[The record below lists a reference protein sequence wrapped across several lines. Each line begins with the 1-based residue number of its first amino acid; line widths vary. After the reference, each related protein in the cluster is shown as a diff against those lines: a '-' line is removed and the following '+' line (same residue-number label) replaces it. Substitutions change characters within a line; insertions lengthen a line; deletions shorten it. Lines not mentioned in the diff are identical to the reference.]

1 MSKKKQVRNR
11 HPKGDK
17 ALVAASGQA
26 VAINAYGSSGK
37 IVWDQDAN
45 VTQFGQMP
53 FFIDFLKTTKLFD
66 RWVDSCPLEYT
77 SHNAPEV
84 RDLLGTI
91 MMSILAGHKRY
102 AHITSIRSDRVNPEL
117 LGMSKVV
124 SEDSVRRGFSK
135 IDEDA
140 GADWLRKQLQHSYDA
155 LLSEPWVLDI
165 DTTVKPLY
173 GHQEGAIVG
182 YNPSKPGRPSHVY
195 HSYVIGSLRLVLDVE
210 TQAGNESSSA
220 HAQPGLWKVI
230 DDIAEGHRPRLIRG
244 DCGFGNEKVMLEAE
258 SRSLDYLFK
267 LKQTNNV
274 KKLISRSLSKKEWTD
289 AGQGW
294 EGVWS
299 SIKLV
304 GWTNERRV
312 LVIRRELKG
321 DIVLVDDKR
330 RQSVDAKEK
339 RPKQIAF
346 IEIEDGAKYE
356 YAVLVTSL
364 KEDVLTVAQL
374 YRDRADVENV
384 FDEMKNQW
392 SWGGFTTRDLARCK
406 LMARISAL
414 VFNWWS
420 LFSGLVFPNKHAEA
434 ITSRPL
440 LLYSVGRQTT
450 HSGQQTITVTSSHGK
465 SNKIEKALRS
475 ASGFLLKIR
484 NTAEQLSS
492 LERWR
497 LILSRIFARFLK
509 GRILGPPRLIA
520 FYPI

>member
-1 MSKKKQVRNR
+1 MSKKKLVKNR
-11 HPKGDK
+11 HPKGDRE
-17 ALVAASGQA
+17 LVAASGQG
-26 VAINAYGSSGK
+26 VAINAYGNSGK
-37 IVWDQDAN
+37 VVWDGEAN
-45 VTQFGQMP
+45 VTQFCQMP
-53 FFIDFLKTTKLFD
+53 FFIDFLKTTNLFNA
-66 RWVDSCPLEYT
+66 WVESCPLKYT

-84 RDLLGTI
+84 RDLLGTT
-91 MMSILAGHKRY
+91 MMSILAGHTRY

-135 IDEDA
+135 IDEEA
-140 GADWLRKQLQHSYDA
+140 GADWLRTQLKNSYDA
-155 LLSEPWVLDI
+155 LLSEPWILDI

-173 GHQEGAIVG
+173 GHQEGAVVG
-182 YNPSKPGRPSHVY
+182 YNPTKPGRPSHVY
-195 HSYVIGSLRLVLDVE
+195 HSYVIGNLRLILDVE
-210 TQAGNESSSA
+210 TQAGYESSSA

-230 DDIAEGHRPRLIRG
+230 DDLAKSHRPRLIRG

-267 LKQTNNV
+267 MKQTNNV
-274 KKLISRSLSKKEWTD
+274 KKLISRCISKGEWTD

-304 GWTNERRV
+304 GWANERRV

-321 DIVLVDDKR
+321 NLVLVDDKKI
-330 RQSVDAKEK
+330 QPVDTKK
-339 RPKQIAF
+339 RLPKQMAL
-346 IEIEDGAKYE
+346 IEVEDGAKYE
-356 YAVLVTSL
+356 YAVLVTPL
-364 KEDVLTVAQL
+364 KDEVLTVAQL

-392 SWGGFTTRDLARCK
+392 SWGGFTTRDLDRCK

-420 LFSGLVFPNKHAEA
+420 LFSGLVLPDKHAEA

-440 LLYSVGRQTT
+440 LLYSVGRQTM
-450 HSGQQTITVTSSHGK
+450 HAGQQTITVTSSHGK
-465 SNKIEKALRS
+465 SKKIENALRS
-475 ASGFLLKIR
+475 ASSFLLRIR
-484 NTAEQLSS
+484 NTAEQLTS
-492 LERWR
+492 LERWK

-509 GRILGPPRLIA
+509 GRILGPPKLLA
-520 FYPI
+520 FYPA

>member
-1 MSKKKQVRNR
+1 MSKKKLVKNR
-11 HPKGDK
+11 HPKGDME
-17 ALVAASGQA
+17 LVAARGQS
-26 VAINAYGSSGK
+26 VAINAYGNRGK
-37 IVWDQDAN
+37 IVWDRGAN

-66 RWVDSCPLEYT
+66 NWVDSCPLKYT

-117 LGMSKVV
+117 LGMSKVA

-135 IDEDA
+135 IEEEA
-140 GADWLRKQLQHSYDA
+140 GADWLRKQLKNSYDA
-155 LLSEPWVLDI
+155 LLSESWILDV

-173 GHQEGAIVG
+173 GHQEGAVVG
-182 YNPSKPGRPSHVY
+182 YNPTKPGRPSHVY
-195 HSYVIGSLRLVLDVE
+195 HSYVIGNLRLVLDVE
-210 TQAGNESSSA
+210 TQAGNESSSSY
-220 HAQPGLWKVI
+220 AQPGLWKVI
-230 DDIAEGHRPRLIRG
+230 DDLAKSHRPRLIRG
-244 DCGFGNEKVMLEAE
+244 DCGFGTDKVMLEAE
-258 SRSLDYLFK
+258 SRGLDYLFK

-274 KKLISRSLSKKEWTD
+274 KKLISRGLSKNEWRD

-312 LVIRRELKG
+312 LVIRREIKG
-321 DIVLVDDKR
+321 DIVLVDNKKMLP
-330 RQSVDAKEK
+330 VDAKK
-339 RPKQIAF
+339 KLPKQIAF

-364 KEDVLTVAQL
+364 KDDVLAVAQL

-420 LFSGLVFPNKHAEA
+420 LFSGLVLPDKHAEA

-440 LLYSVGRQTT
+440 LLYSVGRQTM
-450 HSGQQTITVTSSHGK
+450 HSGQQTITVTSAHGK
-465 SNKIEKALRS
+465 SKKIEKALRN
-475 ASGFLLKIR
+475 ASSFLLKIR
-484 NTAEQLSS
+484 NAAEQLTF
-492 LERWR
+492 LERWK

-509 GRILGPPRLIA
+509 GRILGPPKLIA
-520 FYPI
+520 FYPP

>member
-1 MSKKKQVRNR
+1 MSKKKLVKNS

-17 ALVAASGQA
+17 ELAAAGKRG
-26 VAINAYGSSGK
+26 VAINAYSSSGK
-37 IVWDQDAN
+37 IVWDRESN

-66 RWVDSCPLEYT
+66 SWVESCPLKYA

-91 MMSILAGHKRY
+91 MISILAGHKRY
-102 AHITSIRSDRVNPEL
+102 AHITSIRSDRVNPAL
-117 LGMSKVV
+117 LGMKKVV

-135 IDEDA
+135 IDEEA
-140 GADWLRKQLQHSYDA
+140 GADWLRQQLKNSYDA
-155 LLSEPWVLDI
+155 LLSEPWILDI

-173 GHQEGAIVG
+173 GHQEGAVVG
-182 YNPSKPGRPSHVY
+182 YNPTKPGRPSHVY
-195 HSYVIGSLRLVLDVE
+195 HSYVIGNLRLVLDVE

-220 HAQPGLWKVI
+220 HAQPGLWNVI
-230 DDIAEGHRPRLIRG
+230 DDLAKSHRPHLIRG
-244 DCGFGNEKVMLEAE
+244 DCGFGNDKVMLEAE
-258 SRSLDYLFK
+258 SRGLDYLFK

-274 KKLISRSLSKKEWTD
+274 KRLISRSISKNQWTD

-294 EGVWS
+294 EGIWD

-304 GWTNERRV
+304 GWTDERLV
-312 LVIRRELKG
+312 LVLRRKLKG
-321 DIVLVDDKR
+321 DIVLVDSKKTLP
-330 RQSVDAKEK
+330 Q
-339 RPKQIAF
+339 QIAF
-346 IEIEDGAKYE
+346 IEVEDGAKYE
-356 YAVLVTSL
+356 YSVLVTSR
-364 KEDVLTVAQL
+364 KDDVLTVAQL
-374 YRDRADVENV
+374 YRDRADVENI

-392 SWGGFTTRDLARCK
+392 SWGGFTTRDLSRCK

-420 LFSGLVFPNKHAEA
+420 LFSGLVLPNKHAEA

-440 LLYSVGRQTT
+440 LLYGVGRQTT
-450 HSGQQTITVTSSHGK
+450 HAGQQTITVTSSHGK
-465 SNKIEKALRS
+465 SKTIENALRN

-484 NTAEQLSS
+484 NTAEQLTSN
-492 LERWR
+492 ERWK

-509 GRILGPPRLIA
+509 GRILGPPKLIA
-520 FYPI
+520 FYPA